1 MRVLLLSAGMLLRRR
16 SCLSGP
22 LLLLGLGLCLYQTLM
37 LAWNRVRSG
46 QRGRSREPIQ
56 RVAVD
61 EETRRI
67 LSFLE
72 AAQVSSR
79 DVTESVDILMNFD
92 KVERV
97 AVTVMR
103 ILSTCIHMS
112 SLINKIL
119 IISTTIFEKGHIKN
133 LSHSIKSRLKKFF
146 IINADVL
153 CVSRGDGQQMDSC
166 LILSWSGDTN

>member
-46 QRGRSREPIQ
+46 QRGRSREP
-56 RVAVD
+56 VD

-67 LSFLE
+67 LSVLE

-79 DVTESVDILMNFD
+79 DVTESVHIL
-92 KVERV
+92 VIRWS
-97 AVTVMR
+97 AWQ
-103 ILSTCIHMS
+103 LQWCGSCHMS

-119 IISTTIFEKGHIKN
+119 ILSTTVFEKRHVKN
-133 LSHSIKSRLKKFF
+133 HLRRIKSRLKRFF
-146 IINADVL
+146 IIKADVL
-153 CVSRGDGQQMDSC
+153 
-166 LILSWSGDTN
+166 